1 MKSFRL
7 GLTGSIGMGK
17 TTAAQMFAAEGCAVW
32 DADAAVH
39 RLYVGSAV
47 PLMQAAFPQSIVD
60 GAVSR
65 AALKKI
71 IADDPNALKRIEEIV
86 HPLVRKDREL
96 FSRQSSA
103 KIVVFDIPLLFETS
117 AQAEFDAVICVTV
130 TPELQRKRVMERGS
144 MTLDQFELILTKQM
158 PNDEKCALSDYVVE
172 TDTIEHTRAQV
183 QDVIADIKRR
193 IDDA

>member
-1 MKSFRL
+1 
-7 GLTGSIGMGK
+7 
-17 TTAAQMFAAEGCAVW
+17 
-32 DADAAVH
+32 
-39 RLYVGSAV
+39 
-47 PLMQAAFPQSIVD
+47 MQAAFPQSIVD

-103 KIVVFDIPLLFETS
+103 QIVVFDIPLLFETS